1 MRVPVVLLTGVHPDA
16 LAATVVGLQFDLPH
30 AVVVRHSLDPE
41 RQTLERI
48 VSDLTGI
55 VEHEVIE
62 LDHACVSCALR
73 EDVLPTLERVAR
85 DPRWRTVIAHLPIGA
100 QATQVCAV
108 LARDTRL
115 ARYLRVASVVNPLD
129 GPGLADDLLG
139 DRLLADRGLHS
150 SRDDRRG
157 LGEVGAA
164 MIEYADVVTVHGT
177 VAPADLDLVRTL
189 ARPGVRVVT
198 DTADLDPLLVTGQLH
213 QHGQTH
219 AWTDPART
227 EAAPVPASASVWTAD
242 LRSTHAFH
250 PGRLLDGLDAL
261 GSGRHRSRG
270 CFWLPTRPHRLLVW
284 DGAGGQ
290 LSVGD
295 GGPWAGRSPFTRI
308 WLTGLGTAPAHLQDA
323 FDRMLLTDAERAS
336 TSWEVGYDGFEPWL
350 GEIRDVA

>member
-16 LAATVVGLQFDLPH
+16 LATTVVGLQFDLPH
-30 AVVVRHSLDPE
+30 AVVVRHRLDPG
-41 RQTLERI
+41 RQVLERI

-62 LDHACVSCALR
+62 LEHACVSCALR

-115 ARYLRVASVVNPLD
+115 ARYLRVASVVTALD
-129 GPGLADDLLG
+129 GPDLADDLLG
-139 DRLLADRGLHS
+139 DTLLADRELHS
-150 SRDDRRG
+150 AREDRRG
-157 LGEVGAA
+157 VGEVAGA
-164 MIEYADVVTVHGT
+164 MIEYADVVTLNGP
-177 VAPADLDLVRTL
+177 VAPSDLDLVRTL
-189 ARPGVRVVT
+189 ARPGAHVVT

-213 QHGQTH
+213 SHGRTH
-219 AWTDPART
+219 AWIDPAGT
-227 EAAPVPASASVWTAD
+227 DTTSAPASASVWTAD
-242 LRSTHAFH
+242 LRSTRAFH

-295 GGPWAGRSPFTRI
+295 GGPWAGRSPRTRI
-308 WLTGLGTAPAHLQDA
+308 LLTGLGTAPVHLQAA
-323 FDRMLLTDAERAS
+323 FDAMLLTEQERGS
-336 TSWEVGYDGFEPWL
+336 TSWQVTDDGFEPWL